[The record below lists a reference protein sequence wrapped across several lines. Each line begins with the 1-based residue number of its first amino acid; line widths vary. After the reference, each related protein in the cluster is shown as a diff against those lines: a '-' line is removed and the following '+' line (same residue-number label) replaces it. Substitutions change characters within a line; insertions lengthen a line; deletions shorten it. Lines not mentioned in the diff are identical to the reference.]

1 MKGRAGLAISEY
13 REQMTSMLLAKAVKE
28 IYTFTSP
35 PCKVK
40 TPHYV

>member
-1 MKGRAGLAISEY
+1 MKGRVGPAVSEY
-13 REQMTSMLLAKAVKE
+13 REQMTLMLLAKAVKE

-40 TPHYV
+40 TTHYV